1 MPLKGGK
8 RKTRRN
14 YKKKTFRRKQKKRKT
29 RRKSRKSKKR
39 RTRRRRK
46 RNMTGGDEVEK
57 QQEMKKVSLEIP
69 NMGTEDD
76 NIFHAVNNIKNAL
89 DLMKFITTPE
99 SQTSITD
106 KREAITELEN
116 EFKKRMDQ
124 LEEVINKTYSFPVS
138 FLSKRTAGRDRATK
152 GSNPKKI
159 KYYNF
164 NEIDAFSNIHLLD
177 YELFV
182 PEMKISELPEIPVVC
197 SLGKDCEIKEGK
209 YAGQILNVKKA
220 IDLVKEKEGDILSS
234 LKKLLT
240 EAKDTRVKK
249 IEDKIKE
256 DEEAEKKEMKEK
268 IEKHKLKWDNALFFA
283 SQLPSGW
290 SRGDGEEFSWDKLNA
305 NNMTPDKIKS
315 IYKTL
320 KNRLEKKGD
329 AIKTK
334 YLAQLFYLYL
344 FKRDEKEDLKNYP
357 RPEYLGPDYEEL
369 KNKLEEQINWSEE
382 QVKNIQIKNE

>member
-57 QQEMKKVSLEIP
+57 EQEMKKVSLEIP

-76 NIFHAVNNIKNAL
+76 DIFHAVNNIKNAL
-89 DLMKFITTPE
+89 DLMRFITTPE

-116 EFKKRMDQ
+116 EFKKRMGQ

-164 NEIDAFSNIHLLD
+164 NEINANSNTSLLD
-177 YELFV
+177 YDLMV

-197 SLGKDCEIKEGK
+197 SLGQDCKIKEGDNK
-209 YAGQILNVKKA
+209 GEILNVEKA

-256 DEEAEKKEMKEK
+256 DEEKEKKEMKEK
-268 IEKHKLKWDNALFFA
+268 IEKHKLKWDNARFFA
-283 SQLPSGW
+283 TQLPSGW
-290 SRGDGEEFSWDKLNA
+290 SQGDGQEFSWDKLNA
-305 NNMTPDKIKS
+305 NNMTPEKITS
-315 IYKTL
+315 IYETL
-320 KNRLEKKGD
+320 KNGFGEAE

-344 FKRDEKEDLKNYP
+344 FKRDEKDGLKNYP